1 MYKYIESL
9 ESYPDTSI
17 VFGENGLLEF
27 ENLMRLS
34 SASKIVAFT
43 GKSSVEANGAWGRFL
58 RATVLLDATVIRYSK
73 IEPEPCIETVEAMV
87 DLLENEKPDQVVAI
101 GGGSIMDA
109 AKAAFLAYQG
119 GGGVSNYFGVNV
131 FSKSNPEVKL
141 RKVICFPTTSGT
153 GSEVTPYSNVVDKNA
168 GVKKLIVETEI
179 IPAYSFVCP
188 SFANSMPPQVTLA
201 TGCDALAHSIE
212 GFLNVDRDSSHP
224 DANHWARESISLI
237 VHNLPL
243 VLKDCH
249 NHYARAAM
257 AAAATLGGM
266 VIRYKPTGLPHLCSF
281 SWFGKIEHGIAVAM
295 LLPPA
300 WNFYIERKEV
310 QDRTMQLK
318 DIFPGETPAEVIQSC
333 RIFLDSIGVPKTLQG
348 FPGIT
353 AELLERTAADA
364 GQNTMKLKLAPRPVP
379 LDQSRAILGEIL
391 RNAWQPK
398 QS

>member
-1 MYKYIESL
+1 MFKYIESL
-9 ESYPDTSI
+9 ENYPDTSI
-17 VFGENGLLEF
+17 VFGENSLLEF

-34 SASKIVAFT
+34 GSSKIVVFT

-58 RATVLLDATVIRYSK
+58 RATVLLDATVIRYSR

-109 AKAAFLAYQG
+109 AKAAFLTYQG
-119 GGGVSNYFGVNV
+119 GGGISNYFGVNV
-131 FSKSNPEVKL
+131 FSRNNPDVKL

-153 GSEVTPYSNVVDKNA
+153 GSEVTPYANIVDKNA

-179 IPAYSFVCP
+179 IPSYSFVCP
-188 SFANSMPPQVTLA
+188 SFANSMPPHITLA

-224 DANHWARESISLI
+224 DANHWARESIWLI
-237 VHNLPL
+237 VHNLPQ

-249 NHYARAAM
+249 CHEARAAM

-281 SWFGKIEHGIAVAM
+281 SWFGQIEHGIAVAM
-295 LLPPA
+295 LLPHA
-300 WNFYIERKEV
+300 WNYYIERREI
-310 QDRTMQLK
+310 QDRTMLLK
-318 DIFPGETPAEVIQSC
+318 EIFPGDTPAEVIQSY
-333 RIFLDSIGVPKTLQG
+333 RKFLDSIGVPKTLQA

-353 AELLERTAADA
+353 PELLEHTAADA
-364 GQNTMKLKLAPRPVP
+364 GQNKIKLELAPRPVP
-379 LDQSRAILGEIL
+379 LDRSQAILGEIL
-391 RNAWQPK
+391 RQAWQG
-398 QS
+398 

>member
-1 MYKYIESL
+1 MFKYIESL
-9 ESYPDTSI
+9 ENYPDTSV
-17 VFGENGLLEF
+17 VFGENSLLEF

-34 SASKIVAFT
+34 GASKIVAFT

-58 RATVLLDATVIRYSK
+58 RATVLLDATVIRYSR

-109 AKAAFLAYQG
+109 AKAAFLTYQG

-131 FSKSNPEVKL
+131 FSRNNPDVKL

-153 GSEVTPYSNVVDKNA
+153 GSEVTPYANIVDKNA

-179 IPAYSFVCP
+179 IPSYSFVCP
-188 SFANSMPPQVTLA
+188 SFANSMPPHITLA

-224 DANHWARESISLI
+224 DANHWARESIWLI
-237 VHNLPL
+237 VHNLPQ

-249 NHYARAAM
+249 CHEARAAM

-281 SWFGKIEHGIAVAM
+281 SWFGQIEHGIAVAM
-295 LLPPA
+295 LLPHA
-300 WNFYIERKEV
+300 WNYYIERREI
-310 QDRTMQLK
+310 QDRTMLLK
-318 DIFPGETPAEVIQSC
+318 EIFPGDTPAEVIQSY
-333 RIFLDSIGVPKTLQG
+333 RKFLDSIGVPKTLQT

-353 AELLERTAADA
+353 PELLEHTAADA
-364 GQNTMKLKLAPRPVP
+364 GQNKMKLELAPRPVP
-379 LDQSRAILGEIL
+379 LDRSQAILGEIL
-391 RNAWQPK
+391 RQAWQG
-398 QS
+398 

>member
-1 MYKYIESL
+1 MSNYIDYL
-9 ESYPDTSI
+9 ESYPDTTI
-17 VFGENGLLEF
+17 VFGENSLVEF

-34 SASKIVAFT
+34 ACSKIVVFT

-58 RATVLLDATVIRYSK
+58 RAAALLDAAVIRYSK

-87 DLLENEKPDQVVAI
+87 DLLENEKPDHVVAI

-109 AKAAFLAYQG
+109 AKAAFLTYQG

-131 FSKSNPEVKL
+131 FSKNNPEVKL

-153 GSEVTPYSNVVDKNA
+153 GSEATPYANVVDKNA
-168 GVKKLIVETEI
+168 GVKKLIFETEI

-212 GFLNVDRDSSHP
+212 GFLNVGRDSAHP
-224 DANHWARESISLI
+224 DANHWARESIRLI

-243 VLKDCH
+243 VLKNCH
-249 NHYARAAM
+249 CHEARAAM
-257 AAAATLGGM
+257 GAAATLGGM

-281 SWFGKIEHGIAVAM
+281 SWFGKIEHGVAVAM
-295 LLPPA
+295 LLPHA
-300 WNFYIERKEV
+300 WNYYIERKEV
-310 QDRTMQLK
+310 QDRTMLLK
-318 DIFPGETPAEVIQSC
+318 EMFPGETPAEVIQSY
-333 RIFLDSIGVPKTLQG
+333 RKFLDSIGVPKTLQE

-353 AELLERTAADA
+353 PELLEHTAADA
-364 GQNTMKLKLAPRPVP
+364 GQNKMKLELAPRPVP
-379 LDQSRAILGEIL
+379 LDQSKTILSEIL
-391 RNAWQPK
+391 RQAWHG
-398 QS
+398 

>member
-1 MYKYIESL
+1 MFKYVESL
-9 ESYPDTSI
+9 ENYPDTSV
-17 VFGENGLLEF
+17 VFGENSLLEF

-34 SASKIVAFT
+34 GSSKIVVFT

-58 RATVLLDATVIRYSK
+58 RATVLLDATVIRYSR

-109 AKAAFLAYQG
+109 AKAAFLTYQG

-131 FSKSNPEVKL
+131 FSRNNPDVKL

-153 GSEVTPYSNVVDKNA
+153 GSEVTPYANIVDKNA

-179 IPAYSFVCP
+179 IPSYSFVCP
-188 SFANSMPPQVTLA
+188 SFANSMPPHITLA

-212 GFLNVDRDSSHP
+212 GFLNVDRDASHP
-224 DANHWARESISLI
+224 DANHWARESIWLI
-237 VHNLPL
+237 VHNLPQ

-249 NHYARAAM
+249 CHEARAAM

-281 SWFGKIEHGIAVAM
+281 SWFGQIEHGIAVAM
-295 LLPPA
+295 LLPHA
-300 WNFYIERKEV
+300 WNYYIERKEI
-310 QDRTMQLK
+310 QDRTMLLK
-318 DIFPGETPAEVIQSC
+318 EVFPGNTPAEVIQSC
-333 RIFLDSIGVPKTLQG
+333 RKFLDSIGVPKTLRE

-353 AELLERTAADA
+353 PELLEHTAADA
-364 GQNTMKLKLAPRPVP
+364 GQNKIKLELAPRPVP
-379 LDQSRAILGEIL
+379 LDRSQAILGEIL
-391 RNAWQPK
+391 RHAWQG
-398 QS
+398 